1 MVVSARVGT
10 IADLTA
16 LQRPPRRA
24 DDRKVLVENFPVAL
38 GVCLGVIAAVAA
50 VFVFSMPMVR
60 SPIDEAMLG
69 SAPVRQYTAPR
80 VRRAFAARGLPLPAA
95 STANA
100 GVTLSGSD
108 PRLYVFVARQELDSA
123 PRDPSAY
130 ERLVGNVLVHYGGD
144 DAGVLVRVK
153 AAVAALRG

>member
-1 MVVSARVGT
+1 VSARVGT

-16 LQRPPRRA
+16 LQRSLRRA

-38 GVCLGVIAAVAA
+38 GVCLGVFAAVAA

-69 SAPVRQYTAPR
+69 APVRHYSAPR

-95 STANA
+95 SAANA

-108 PRLYVFVARQELDSA
+108 PDLYVFVARQELDSP
-123 PRDPSAY
+123 PRDPSAF

-144 DAGVLVRVK
+144 DPGVLARVE
-153 AAVAALRG
+153 AAVVALKR

>member
-38 GVCLGVIAAVAA
+38 GVCLGVIAAVAG

-69 SAPVRQYTAPR
+69 SAPVRHYSAPR
-80 VRRAFAARGLPLPAA
+80 VRRAFAAEGLALPAA

-100 GVTLSGSD
+100 GVTLSGAD
-108 PRLYVFVARQELDSA
+108 PDLYVFVGRRKPDSA
-123 PRDPSAY
+123 PRDASAF
-130 ERLVGNVLVHYGGD
+130 ERPAGNVLVHYGGD
-144 DAGVLVRVK
+144 DPGVLARVK
-153 AAVAALRG
+153 AAVLALGR